1 MNEDEIDQLPNEH
14 APDKIEKHSNQAV
27 DEVGQNRE
35 KQVLNP
41 EDDIVTQQA
50 HINPNIDE
58 RLSVLSPKASD
69 MPVLDNSS
77 EVLKGAAV
85 NDKFQDVAEPN
96 KK

>member
-1 MNEDEIDQLPNEH
+1 MPNEH
-14 APDKIEKHSNQAV
+14 APDQIEKHSNQAA
-27 DEVGQNRE
+27 DEAGQNRE

-41 EDDIVTQQA
+41 EEDIVTQQA

-77 EVLKGAAV
+77 EVLRGAVV
-85 NDKFQDVAEPN
+85 NDKIQEGAEPD
-96 KK
+96 KKE